1 METYVTASL
10 NFEENVLR
18 MSEIRSEEQV
28 FERYYGDYTIKL
40 WHYPEFFSLLENCQD
55 SGNFKTIS
63 STLNI
68 KFALVR
74 YQKILSDVSYLKS
87 VSSEVSKWGK
97 KQKMEEHI
105 FNLEKMVAVLKIFEK
120 KIDENPNLCKQTT
133 LKRADVLN
141 IDKCY
146 LFKV

>member
-1 METYVTASL
+1 
-10 NFEENVLR
+10 
-18 MSEIRSEEQV
+18 MSDIRSDEQV
-28 FERYYGDYTIKL
+28 FERYYGNYTIKL

-55 SGNFKTIS
+55 SGNLKTIS

-74 YQKILSDVSYLKS
+74 YRKILSDVSCLKS
-87 VSSEVSKWGK
+87 ISSEVSRWEK

-105 FNLEKMVAVLKIFEK
+105 FNLEKMIAVLKIFEK
-120 KIDENPNLCKQTT
+120 KIDENPNLCKQTR
-133 LKRADVLN
+133 LKRANILN
-141 IDKCY
+141 IDKCC